1 MPLALVC
8 YFLGTGNTFRAA
20 YLIGNLLKDA
30 GYEIQS
36 RSIEHGPTTGS
47 FDLEVFAFPV
57 YSFAPPAAMIRYIKA
72 LPKANSRAAILAIH
86 GEPSNPPH
94 ATWLRSTSWTRAW
107 LGRITRFSYTRGFRR
122 YLAPGYYP
130 SDGRS
135 VEVEKGV

>member
-86 GEPSNPPH
+86 GEPPIRPMLPGCGLPPGPGPGL
-94 ATWLRSTSWTRAW
+94 AGS
-107 LGRITRFSYTRGFRR
+107 TRFSYTRGFRR